1 MKKSRIVLGAAGL
14 CAMAGASQA
23 GGDYNGGELCP
34 LSEGP
39 DVTLCQVYGMQ
50 QYSRDN
56 VNDISGLSVGTTS
69 WNVGTEDLIWQN
81 SPDPDHPFITFNV
94 YRVMDQQVDQI
105 AQGWVKHGFFALSSS
120 QCFEAAVGP
129 CQPTD
134 GNWLGVGCTDTY
146 SPGLNASKSGLAPRY
161 EINPWSGE
169 WSYTGS
175 VFQTGGAP
183 TSGVA
188 RHMQIKDVDLDP
200 ALNPG
205 AKYYFEASYIA
216 KDDVCIYN
224 SAAWK
229 PVTPVWNGN
238 GWNFSQSSQGTVPT
252 QNYFLFD
259 ARPDSMITEIA
270 EELPVVEF
278 ESPDG
283 RALISAHVQEAGPG
297 LWRYSYSVKNVDMD
311 RQIDEFRVPLPAS
324 ALLNNERFHAVFHH
338 NEPIAYMGGPSI
350 SNDDWTMTRVGDEL
364 VWSTPDNPIRWGT
377 MYSFGFVTDVAP
389 EEGDVT
395 LGMFKN
401 NGPDSLSGVSMVP
414 GLPCLGDV
422 TGDGQVDLADLNL
435 VLANFGE
442 GAEPPVGGG
451 DPIPPAGDANGDEV
465 VDLADLN
472 IVLGNFGGSC

>member
-1 MKKSRIVLGAAGL
+1 MKKSGIVIGAAGL
-14 CAMAGASQA
+14 CAMAGFAVGS
-23 GGDYNGGELCP
+23 DYTDGTGLCP
-34 LSEGP
+34 LQEGP
-39 DVTLCQVYGMQ
+39 DVTLCEVYGIA

-94 YRVMDQQVDQI
+94 YRVMNNQFDQI

-120 QCFEAAVGP
+120 QCFDSTVGP
-129 CQPTD
+129 CQGTD

-161 EINPWSGE
+161 EIDPWTGE

-175 VFQTGGAP
+175 VFQTGNAP
-183 TSGVA
+183 TSGVS
-188 RHMQIKDVDLDP
+188 RHMQIRDVDLDSSM
-200 ALNPG
+200 NPG

-224 SAAWK
+224 SASWK
-229 PVTPVWNGN
+229 PMTPVQAGN
-238 GWNFSQSSQGTVPT
+238 GWNFDQPSRFEVPT
-252 QNYFLFD
+252 QNYLIFD
-259 ARPDSMITEIA
+259 ARPGSMITEIA
-270 EELPVVEF
+270 EELPVIEF

-283 RALISAHVQEAGPG
+283 RALVSAHVQEAGPG
-297 LWRYSYSVKNVDMD
+297 LWRYNYSVKNVDMD

-324 ALLNNERFHAVFHH
+324 ALLSNERFHGVLHH
-338 NEPIAYMGGPSI
+338 DEPIAYIGGPSI
-350 SNDDWTMTRVGDEL
+350 SNDPWVMSREGDEL
-364 VWSTPDNPIRWGT
+364 VWSTGDNPIRWGT

-389 EEGDVT
+389 EEGDVV

-401 NGPDSLSGVSMVP
+401 NGPESLSGVSMVP
-414 GLPCLGDV
+414 SGPCVGDV
-422 TGDGQVDLADLNL
+422 TGDGAIDLADLNL
-435 VLANFGE
+435 VLANFGQ
-442 GAEPPVGGG
+442 GAEPPIGGG
-451 DPIPPAGDANGDEV
+451 DPVPPAGDANGDEV

-472 IVLGNFGGSC
+472 IVLGAFGSDC